1 LVAKVTNESA
11 AHKTLAKPLGFAL
24 GDLSMPWQRQVA
36 DNLVLRGND
45 LALTAIAQAIWRDAR
60 VVAKFEKSQII
71 RLLDAVQR
79 RLEQIL
85 AKRFR
90 SKVELETVVI
100 LCELLLGLLRTRDS
114 ENHDIR
120 ILLQPNLPRT
130 RKFEDLVGELTYLS
144 VETPWKVKSR
154 VDISIPEKP
163 LGDMTPDLLVALKL
177 YLAGD
182 VGTDAIQINQVVD
195 DGAN

>member
-1 LVAKVTNESA
+1 
-11 AHKTLAKPLGFAL
+11 
-24 GDLSMPWQRQVA
+24 
-36 DNLVLRGND
+36 VLRGND